1 MRVFFDI
8 IFKNRKEWDTMK
20 ERIKMIRKKNHL
32 TQKEFG
38 DIIGVKNNTIT
49 NYETGERNPSN
60 AIITS
65 ICKEFRI
72 NKEWLVN
79 GTGEMEVPLSEDE
92 QITIFLEN
100 TLELSD
106 DSLQKRLVYALSK
119 LTLHDWVILEEVVKK
134 LQ

>member
-1 MRVFFDI
+1 
-8 IFKNRKEWDTMK
+8 MK
-20 ERIKMIRKKNHL
+20 ERIKMIREKNHL

-65 ICKEFRI
+65 ICKEFRV

-79 GTGEMEVPLSEDE
+79 GTGEMEIPLSEDE

-134 LQ
+134 FQ